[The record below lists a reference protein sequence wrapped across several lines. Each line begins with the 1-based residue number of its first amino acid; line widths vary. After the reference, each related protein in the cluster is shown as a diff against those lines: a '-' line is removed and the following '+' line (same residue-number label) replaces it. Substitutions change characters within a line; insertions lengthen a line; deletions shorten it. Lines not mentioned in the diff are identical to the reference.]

1 MNSPQPFTTEFAT
14 SGDGTTIGYRTIGSG
29 PGLILVHGGMQASQ
43 NFTSLAIELSDS
55 FTVHVP
61 DRRGRGLSGTYGDG
75 YNLNKE
81 CEDIAALLKATGARD
96 VFGLSSGAIVALQAA
111 LSFSSIYKI
120 ALYEPPLSIDHS
132 SPTSWVARFDR
143 EVAEGRLGAA
153 FITVMKGL
161 DASPIFRL
169 LPRFV
174 LEPMFQL
181 ALKNEDLKEGD
192 VPLNRLI
199 PTMHFDVQLV
209 LETEGLLPTFGA
221 VGAEALLLGGSKSQA
236 FLRLALDA
244 LSTTL
249 ARCHRITFPALD
261 HMGPDN
267 SGKPA
272 LVADELRRF
281 FS

>member
-1 MNSPQPFTTEFAT
+1 MRKQSFTTGFVT
-14 SGDGTTIGYRTIGSG
+14 SRDGTAIGYRTIGSG
-29 PGLILVHGGMQASQ
+29 PPLILLHGGMQAAQ

-61 DRRGRGLSGTYGDG
+61 DRRGRGLSGPYGDG

-81 CEDIAALLKATGARD
+81 CEDIAALLRSTSAKS
-96 VFGLSSGAIVALQAA
+96 VFGLSSGAIVALQSA
-111 LSFSSIYKI
+111 LNLSSIQKI

-132 SPTSWVARFDR
+132 SPTSWVTRFDR

-161 DASPIFRL
+161 DASPIFRFV
-169 LPRFV
+169 PRFV
-174 LEPMFQL
+174 LEPIFKL
-181 ALKNEDLKEGD
+181 VLKNEDLKEGD
-192 VPLNRLI
+192 VPISMLI
-199 PTMHFDVQLV
+199 PTMHYDVQLV
-209 LETEGLLPTFGA
+209 LETEGLLPIFGS
-221 VGAEALLLGGSKSQA
+221 VKAETLLLGGGRSQA

-249 ARCHRITFPALD
+249 ARSHRITFSALD

-272 LVADELRRF
+272 RVAEELRRF